1 MGKKSSNQVKG
12 GNVVS
17 EKVRKVTET
26 IGALCE
32 AKGLAT
38 TDKYAVL
45 KELVKAGSKNA
56 DQAYTRWAKNAAG
69 ERCLVVFNVANNT
82 IKAYADYREHFVS
95 THTIKN

>member
-1 MGKKSSNQVKG
+1 MGKKSSNQVKSG
-12 GNVVS
+12 KVVS
-17 EKVRKVTET
+17 ENVRKVTEV

-32 AKGLAT
+32 AKGLVP

-45 KELVKAGSKNA
+45 KELVKTGSKSA
-56 DQAYTRWAKNAAG
+56 DYAYTRWAKNAAG

-95 THTIKN
+95 THTIKS